1 MDLIICKL
9 MQLGTKNQIVDDSD
23 YKLPEFDCQFQSDL
37 DCNDEIVSMIV
48 ILLYFDLFFFS

>member
-1 MDLIICKL
+1 

-23 YKLPEFDCQFQSDL
+23 YKLPEFDCRFQSDL

-48 ILLYFDLFFFS
+48 ILIYFDLFFLADRL